1 MTVEHV
7 HTHMDIEALEAGP
20 PGSEPRHVSIRECS
34 ALKGEGVWEGLSE
47 LLEMINEQ
55 EEF

>member
-20 PGSEPRHVSIRECS
+20 SGSEPRHVSIRECS